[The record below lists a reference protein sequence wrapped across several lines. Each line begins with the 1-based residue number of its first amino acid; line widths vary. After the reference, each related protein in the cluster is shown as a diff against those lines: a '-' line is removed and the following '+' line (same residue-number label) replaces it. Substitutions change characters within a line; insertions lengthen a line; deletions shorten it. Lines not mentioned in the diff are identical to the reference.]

1 MTIRHMKIFAAVF
14 RCGSMTRAAEQLH
27 LAQPSVSVAVRELE
41 EYYGVRLFERAGRRL
56 VPTTCGREL
65 YGYAGHIVSLFSD
78 ADCRLRS
85 WDTAGTLRV
94 GASITIGVH
103 LLPWLVRRYHEQSPE
118 LRIEAVVEP
127 VSRIEQRLIDND
139 IDLGLIETQPSH
151 PELGAEPFA
160 RDEMCAVVPPA
171 SPLAAQE
178 TVSLEELAQ
187 YPFLLREPGSSG
199 RTILEACF
207 ALRQLRVRPAWESAS
222 TQAILRAVAEGL
234 GVAVLPERMAR
245 RDAQDG
251 AVKLLP
257 LADPIERTLH
267 IVWHK
272 SKYITENMV
281 RFQALCRGVGAEN
294 REI

>member
-1 MTIRHMKIFAAVF
+1 MTIRHMKIFAAVV

-27 LAQPSVSVAVRELE
+27 MAQPSLSVAVRELE
-41 EYYGVRLFERAGRRL
+41 DYYGVRLFERVGRRL

-65 YGYAGHIVSLFSD
+65 YGYAGHIVGLFDD
-78 ADCRLRS
+78 ADRKMRS
-85 WDTAGTLRV
+85 WDTTGTLRV

-103 LLPWLVRRYHEQSPE
+103 ILPGLIRRFRDRSPE

-139 IDLGLIETQPSH
+139 LDLGLIETQPLH
-151 PELGAEPFA
+151 PELEAEPFA
-160 RDEMCAVVPPA
+160 RDEMCAVLPPS
-171 SPLAAQE
+171 SPLAAQQ
-178 TVSLEELAQ
+178 TVTLEELAQ

-199 RTILEACF
+199 RTILEASF
-207 ALRQLRVRPAWESAS
+207 ALRQLAVRPVWESAS
-222 TQAILRAVAEGL
+222 TQAILRAAAEGL

-245 RDAQDG
+245 RAAEDG
-251 AVKLLP
+251 DVCLRP

-272 SKYITENMV
+272 SKYRTQTMQS
-281 RFQALCRGVGAEN
+281 FQTLCRSAGTGKL
-294 REI
+294 

>member
-1 MTIRHMKIFAAVF
+1 MTIRHMKIFAAVV

-27 LAQPSVSVAVRELE
+27 MAQPSLSVAVRELE
-41 EYYGVRLFERAGRRL
+41 EYYGVRLFERVGRRL

-65 YGYAGHIVSLFSD
+65 YGYAGHIVGLFAD
-78 ADCRLRS
+78 ADRKMRS
-85 WDTAGTLRV
+85 WDTTGTLRV

-103 LLPWLVRRYHEQSPE
+103 ILPGLIRRFRDQSPE

-139 IDLGLIETQPSH
+139 LDLGLIETQPLQT
-151 PELGAEPFA
+151 ELEAEPFA
-160 RDEMCAVVPPA
+160 RDEMCAVLPPS

-178 TVSLEELAQ
+178 TVTLEELAQ

-199 RTILEACF
+199 RTILEASF
-207 ALRQLRVRPAWESAS
+207 ALRQLAVRPVWESAS

-272 SKYITENMV
+272 SKYFTPNMT
-281 RFQALCRGVGAEN
+281 RFQELCRAAE
-294 REI
+294 

>member
-1 MTIRHMKIFAAVF
+1 MTIRHMKIFAAVV

-27 LAQPSVSVAVRELE
+27 MAQPSLSVAVRELE
-41 EYYGVRLFERAGRRL
+41 DYYGVRLFERVGRRL

-65 YGYAGHIVSLFSD
+65 YGYAGHIVGLFAD
-78 ADCRLRS
+78 ADRKMRS
-85 WDTAGTLRV
+85 WDTSGTLRV

-103 LLPWLVRRYHEQSPE
+103 ILPGLIRRFRDQSPE

-139 IDLGLIETQPSH
+139 LDLGLIETQPLH
-151 PELGAEPFA
+151 TELEAEPFA
-160 RDEMCAVVPPA
+160 RDEMCAVLPPS
-171 SPLAAQE
+171 SPLAAQR
-178 TVSLEELAQ
+178 TVTLEVLAQ

-199 RTILEACF
+199 RTILEASF
-207 ALRQLRVRPAWESAS
+207 ALRQLAVRPAWESAS
-222 TQAILRAVAEGL
+222 TQAILRAAAEGL

-245 RDAQDG
+245 RAAEDG
-251 AVKLLP
+251 DVCLRP

-272 SKYITENMV
+272 SKYRTQTMQS
-281 RFQALCRGVGAEN
+281 FQTLCHSAGTGKL
-294 REI
+294 

>member
-1 MTIRHMKIFAAVF
+1 MTIRHMKIFAAVV

-27 LAQPSVSVAVRELE
+27 MAQPSLSVAVRELE
-41 EYYGVRLFERAGRRL
+41 DYYGVRLFERVGRRL

-65 YGYAGHIVSLFSD
+65 YGYAGHIVGLFDD
-78 ADCRLRS
+78 ADRKMRS
-85 WDTAGTLRV
+85 WDTSGTLRV

-103 LLPWLVRRYHEQSPE
+103 ILPGLIRRFRDQSPE

-139 IDLGLIETQPSH
+139 LDLGLIETQPLH
-151 PELGAEPFA
+151 TELEAEPFA
-160 RDEMCAVVPPA
+160 RDEMCAVLPPS
-171 SPLAAQE
+171 SPLAAQR
-178 TVSLEELAQ
+178 TVTLEELAQ

-199 RTILEACF
+199 RTILEASF
-207 ALRQLRVRPAWESAS
+207 ALRQLAVRPVWESAS
-222 TQAILRAVAEGL
+222 TQAILRAAAEGL

-245 RDAQDG
+245 RAAEDG
-251 AVKLLP
+251 EVCLRP

-272 SKYITENMV
+272 SKYLTRTMQSF
-281 RFQALCRGVGAEN
+281 RALCRSAGTGKL
-294 REI
+294 